1 MSLKIC
7 SLFSGST
14 GNCTYVWGEGTEMI
28 IDAGV
33 TLSKTEKALKA
44 VGADISHISVLVT
57 HRHRDHICGLGAL
70 VKKYPL
76 VTVYAHAETEIGRAH
91 V

>member
-14 GNCTYVWGEGTEMI
+14 GNCAYVAGGNTELI

-33 TLSKTEKALKA
+33 AL
-44 VGADISHISVLVT
+44 
-57 HRHRDHICGLGAL
+57 
-70 VKKYPL
+70 
-76 VTVYAHAETEIGRAH
+76 GRI
-91 V
+91 

>member
-44 VGADISHISVLVT
+44 AQEKLADN
-57 HRHRDHICGLGAL
+57 
-70 VKKYPL
+70 
-76 VTVYAHAETEIGRAH
+76 
-91 V
+91 